1 MPLSLIS
8 RRHARRRFHR
18 RTGADGT
25 NPPSPLFGRQT
36 TQGGG
41 MGLFGKS
48 YDTIEKARAASRMTM
63 GFVGD
68 GHSALESRGE
78 SPHGRLRRSVRVK
91 PDGISATANR
101 GARSRTQYRPVQI
114 AGAESDEISTC
125 ANLSVAQ
132 VDFSSDFPP
141 GPAPATTRPQRSSQS
156 AWSRRVWTP

>member
-1 MPLSLIS
+1 
-8 RRHARRRFHR
+8 
-18 RTGADGT
+18 
-25 NPPSPLFGRQT
+25 
-36 TQGGG
+36 

-114 AGAESDEISTC
+114 AGAESYGISTC
-125 ANLSVAQ
+125 AELSVAQ
-132 VDFSSDFPP
+132 VDFRPTFPP
-141 GPAPATTRPQRSSQS
+141 VRPRRQPARHAVRNPHGADAFGRHDPLRQEIATSSNLVLDF
-156 AWSRRVWTP
+156 WSQMPKNI